1 MKKLSISF
9 AKNRAEELPDDLWG
23 RYVLP
28 LNYEDHNLLAFS
40 KSTVV
45 MGGRGSGKT
54 VFLKYHCYP
63 TIFSNKKQKLHQSEL
78 SSLGIYWRPDTDF
91 AHMITSA
98 YLESK
103 WKVAFEGYIGLSI
116 FSEFSKL
123 IATFVN
129 SNYEDDEIKN
139 TLRELMLPD
148 EYNSLFHLS
157 TPIKIIDLHQVCQ
170 HLRSELNDWLNY
182 PEGRPP
188 ITFGA
193 KEKWLY
199 FINFTLKKIKPFRD
213 TVFHI
218 FIDEFENL
226 PEEHQVL
233 INTWIKHSQDPL
245 IFHIAYKKHCKVPS
259 KTQGDEHIVV
269 VNDYRIIDL
278 ELIYQRH
285 FPTLAAEVI
294 YSKINY
300 FFNDSESVYSLSDIN
315 SLEQRND
322 LEYQKSVEE
331 KVQAIFPT
339 LSVQATVDELF
350 KDNALVKKL
359 EKLIQDGLNSKHS
372 SLDFNLF
379 INHEYKRE
387 SILNGILLNRK
398 NISPDKLLK
407 RFLSNDQT
415 FYSALIN
422 NNLLGSVLFLYNTYQ
437 KKTCPY
443 YGGFARFLLLSQSNI
458 RHIIELCYQSIIEYE
473 TQGGEK
479 VDMIE
484 RFSIPVDL
492 QANAVKRTSKMQ
504 IDKISSLGNYGRD
517 LQKIAIRLGKV
528 FLLSQKRKSQSIAE
542 MNQFVFKSYQLVEN
556 EDRKAETLVN
566 ECKVWGVLNEEG
578 NTKITSE
585 KDNSTNL
592 YVLHPIFAPYFGISP
607 RKKRKLDLTYEQFNA
622 IFIANETV
630 YQKFYNDLAN
640 DWKIEEEDS
649 GSAIR
654 YNTNS
659 LLDYI

>member
-9 AKNRAEELPDDLWG
+9 AKNRTEELPDDLWG

-28 LNYEDHNLLAFS
+28 LNYEDHNLLDFS

-54 VFLKYHCYP
+54 MFLKYHCYP
-63 TIFSNKKQKLHQSEL
+63 TIFSNKKHKLHQSEL
-78 SSLGIYWRPDTDF
+78 NNLGIYWRPDTDF

-103 WKVAFEGYIGLSI
+103 WKVAFEGYVGLSI

-123 IATFVN
+123 ITSFVN
-129 SNYEDDEIKN
+129 SNYENDEIKDK
-139 TLRELMLPD
+139 LRELLLPD
-148 EYNSLFHLS
+148 ELNSLFHLS
-157 TPIKIIDLHQVCQ
+157 TPIKITELHQVCQ

-188 ITFGA
+188 VIFGA

-199 FINFTLKKIKPFRD
+199 FINFTLKKLSPFQD
-213 TVFHI
+213 TTFHI

-226 PEEHQVL
+226 PIEHQIL
-233 INTWIKHSQDPL
+233 INTWIKHSQAPL

-259 KTQGDEHIVV
+259 ETQGAEHIVD

-278 ELIYQRH
+278 ELIYQSH
-285 FPTLAAEVI
+285 FSILAAEVI
-294 YSKINY
+294 YSKINS
-300 FFNDSESVYSLSDIN
+300 FFNDSESIYSLSDIN
-315 SLEQRND
+315 SLQHRND
-322 LEYQKSVEE
+322 PEYQKNIQE

-339 LSVQATVDELF
+339 LSVYETVDELF
-350 KDNALVKKL
+350 TDNALVKKL
-359 EKLIQDGLNSKHS
+359 EKLVQEGLENKS
-372 SLDFNLF
+372 SDLDYSSF
-379 INHEYKRE
+379 IDNEYKRE

-398 NISPDKLLK
+398 NIAPVKLLK
-407 RFLSNDQT
+407 KFQSRDEA
-415 FYSALIN
+415 FYSPLIN
-422 NNLLGSVLFLYNTYQ
+422 NNLLGGVLFLYNTYQ

-443 YGGFARFLLLSQSNI
+443 YGGFDRFLLLSQSNM
-458 RHIIELCYQSIIEYE
+458 RHLLELCYQSIIEYE

-479 VDMIE
+479 VEAIE
-484 RFSIPVDL
+484 DFSIPVDM
-492 QANAVKRTSKMQ
+492 QASAVKRTSKMQ
-504 IDKISSLGNYGRD
+504 IDKISSLGNYGKD
-517 LQKIAIRLGKV
+517 LQKIAIRLGKI

-542 MNQFVFKSYQLVEN
+542 MNQFTFKSYQLVEN
-556 EDRKAETLVN
+556 EDEKAETLVN
-566 ECKVWGVLNEEG
+566 ECKIWGVLNEEA

-585 KDNSTNL
+585 KDNSINL

-607 RKKRKLDLTYEQFNA
+607 RKKRKLDLTYEQFKS

-630 YQKFYNDLAN
+630 YQQLYNKLAT
-640 DWKIEEEDS
+640 DWKIEEED
-649 GSAIR
+649 GASAIR

-659 LLDYI
+659 LLDYM